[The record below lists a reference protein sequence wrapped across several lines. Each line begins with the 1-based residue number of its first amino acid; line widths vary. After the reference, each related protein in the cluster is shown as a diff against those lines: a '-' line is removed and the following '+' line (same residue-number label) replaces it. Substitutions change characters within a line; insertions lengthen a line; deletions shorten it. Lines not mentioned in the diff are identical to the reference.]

1 MKAVLFALNA
11 KYIHSSLAP
20 WCLAAGVE
28 THAPELA
35 DRVRVV
41 EGTINN

>member
-1 MKAVLFALNA
+1 MAFSAALCAINA

-28 THAPELA
+28 AYAPELTA
-35 DRVRVV
+35 RVV